1 MLFFPLC
8 TMAQPKQTRVQ
19 KQQAQASNA
28 NGMTNRAKIM
38 FPTAQTMDEN
48 VVWRRDV
55 YRELDLTK
63 DANAALYFPV
73 TPQGKNMNLF
83 TYLFKLVL
91 SGQVKAYQYKLDNNE
106 DFTDSARIKPLRFLD
121 DYHIFYEKNAQG
133 RIRIDNSDIPSAEV
147 KKYYIKES
155 AYYDQGSAS
164 FHRNVTAICPI
175 MQRVED
181 SWGGE
186 DSPAQNYPLFW
197 IRYSDVAPFLSKQNL
212 MTSNVNNAAT
222 MSMDDFFTKNMYD
235 GKIYKTVNMQG
246 RTLMEYCKNDTALT
260 AEQKRIEEEIRMFEK
275 NIWGD
280 QARKDSLDSI
290 AKLDPKLLKANAK
303 KQRKTRRS
311 GGSSDSGKTVKTK
324 QTAASNATIT
334 VRRQRH

>member
-1 MLFFPLC
+1 
-8 TMAQPKQTRVQ
+8 
-19 KQQAQASNA
+19 
-28 NGMTNRAKIM
+28 
-38 FPTAQTMDEN
+38 
-48 VVWRRDV
+48 
-55 YRELDLTK
+55 
-63 DANAALYFPV
+63 
-73 TPQGKNMNLF
+73 
-83 TYLFKLVL
+83 
-91 SGQVKAYQYKLDNNE
+91 
-106 DFTDSARIKPLRFLD
+106 
-121 DYHIFYEKNAQG
+121 
-133 RIRIDNSDIPSAEV
+133 
-147 KKYYIKES
+147 
-155 AYYDQGSAS
+155 
-164 FHRNVTAICPI
+164 

-181 SWGGE
+181 SWGGA
-186 DSPAQNYPLFW
+186 DSPAQHYPLFW

-246 RTLMEYCKNDTALT
+246 RTLMEYCKNETALT

-311 GGSSDSGKTVKTK
+311 GGSSDSGNTVKTK